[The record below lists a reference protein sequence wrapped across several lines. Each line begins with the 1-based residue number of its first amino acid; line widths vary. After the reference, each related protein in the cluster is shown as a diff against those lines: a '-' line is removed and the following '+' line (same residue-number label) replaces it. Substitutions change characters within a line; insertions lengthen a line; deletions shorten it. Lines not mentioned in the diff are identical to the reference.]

1 MYVRYNPHTEEG
13 GVSENDDIFDGSWN
27 AATLG
32 EFLSI
37 LVDSGDPVVLFR
49 VDDEERVTDTA
60 FTRTYEIVTVPAGAI
75 REEIANRQIARVNK
89 VLAAFLYEHVMG

>member
-1 MYVRYNPHTEEG
+1 M
-13 GVSENDDIFDGSWN
+13 SENDDIFDGNWN

-49 VDDEERVTDTA
+49 VDDEEQVTDTA

-75 REEIANRQIARVNK
+75 REEIANRQVTRVNK
-89 VLAAFLYEHVMG
+89 VLAAFLYEHMMS